1 MRPVPLI
8 HQPLPS
14 LAPSPWLPLALQP
27 PGASSLSLSLPWMGP
42 PAGPLPPRT
51 QPYGAHPPRRVTG
64 WSRGSAHSS
73 PRGGHPG
80 RGFSP
85 GRKGLGPGTHRALH
99 THRGTAL
106 SPWKPSAWHLPLRP
120 PFRPAMGG
128 EPRRR
133 QELKSVPHLHKPIPE
148 APPVTPRA
156 CADMAWRSGGQA
168 TGEGCAG
175 SRDDLSG
182 GDMEGCR
189 PGGGVGC
196 RFPVGTATE
205 QVLRQEQAHGA
216 QAAAPERPPQG
227 GV

>member
-8 HQPLPS
+8 HQLLPS

-73 PRGGHPG
+73 PTGGHPG

-85 GRKGLGPGTHRALH
+85 GRKGLGPGTHRAQH

-120 PFRPAMGG
+120 P
-128 EPRRR
+128 
-133 QELKSVPHLHKPIPE
+133 SVQPWVVSH
-148 APPVTPRA
+148 
-156 CADMAWRSGGQA
+156 
-168 TGEGCAG
+168 
-175 SRDDLSG
+175 
-182 GDMEGCR
+182 
-189 PGGGVGC
+189 GGGRSSSLCPICINQSQKPHPSHHGHVRTWPGEVGD
-196 RFPVGTATE
+196 RP
-205 QVLRQEQAHGA
+205 QERAV
-216 QAAAPERPPQG
+216 QAA
-227 GV
+227 VMT